1 MMMLKLNAKQKDAAM
16 RVLWTTL
23 QVALPF
29 ATVEATHLPVAWVPL
44 GTVVLAVLKNLVT
57 AHLGSDQADTKD
69 PS

>member
-1 MMMLKLNAKQKDAAM
+1 MMIHKLTDRQRDALM

-29 ATVEATHLPVAWVPL
+29 ATVELTHLPVAYVPL

-57 AHLGSDQADTKD
+57 AHLGSGQAGSKD